1 MTPEHKLHRSVA
13 LQCLRV
19 LLLLPLFGCPLAGQ
33 IASGQES
40 GVLLTNGA
48 QVLSLSAERAAL
60 GVRVFVTGVVTAA
73 EPTWGGRFFV
83 QDSTGGVFVEN
94 LSDHQPKPGDWVEVA
109 GVSHP
114 GAFAP
119 IITKPHW
126 KTLGTAPMP
135 KAKAVPMEQLMS
147 GTEDGQR
154 VEICGIV
161 RAAEVVGNRLR
172 VTIASGGYRLR
183 MYLILQQ
190 SLDLQTI
197 VGATI
202 RARGTAAADFNAE
215 LRHLITMIVY
225 ISQAEDFT
233 VEKAQLT
240 NPFFEPVMPLNNIAQ
255 YRKDSTPGQRV
266 HIKGTVTYQRLGQDL
281 FLKDATGG
289 LHIESPQREI
299 FSAGDVIEAVGF
311 ADFENFLPVLRDAV
325 FRKTSEA
332 RRPVAAEA
340 VSINKLRA
348 GLHHADFMALEGNL
362 LDRSV
367 RPVRQP
373 TNGPMRFKTTLL
385 LQTENFSFTAEA
397 ETPAADPP
405 LASIPIG
412 SRVEVSGV
420 CLTESGDDGRFK
432 SLQVL
437 LPTSE
442 SFRVLSKPSW
452 VTARHLGIALG
463 VFFLV
468 SVVAVSWI
476 IMIYRKNAELNNLVR
491 EKEKNKIELQNAH
504 DQLEIRVKERTE
516 QLKIQIVARKE
527 SELQFK
533 GVLAERTRLAQE
545 LHDTLEQTL
554 ASIALQLDT
563 SAKLTSK
570 SSDAA
575 AYHFELARNILAQS
589 QVDVRRSVWDLR
601 ARALEQFDLR
611 GALVTSSEQITEG
624 TSIRAEVHTKGK
636 VRPLPEII
644 EDNLLRIAQEAV
656 TNIVKHS
663 GATRACLGLEYGSR
677 TVALLIEDDGN
688 GFAVDNC
695 AGPRDGHFGLLGI
708 SERTQRLRGQATV
721 VSTPGSGTTIRIVIP
736 TESVQED
743 QWPASTALRG

>member
-1 MTPEHKLHRSVA
+1 
-13 LQCLRV
+13 
-19 LLLLPLFGCPLAGQ
+19 
-33 IASGQES
+33 
-40 GVLLTNGA
+40 
-48 QVLSLSAERAAL
+48 
-60 GVRVFVTGVVTAA
+60 
-73 EPTWGGRFFV
+73 
-83 QDSTGGVFVEN
+83 
-94 LSDHQPKPGDWVEVA
+94 
-109 GVSHP
+109 
-114 GAFAP
+114 
-119 IITKPHW
+119 
-126 KTLGTAPMP
+126 MP
-135 KAKAVPMEQLMS
+135 QAKVVPMEQLMA

-154 VEICGIV
+154 VEISGIV
-161 RAAEVVGNRLR
+161 RAVETEGARLR

-183 MYLILQQ
+183 MYLPIPPGF
-190 SLDLQTI
+190 DFQTI
-197 VGATI
+197 IGATI
-202 RARGTAAADFNAE
+202 RARGTAAAEFNAE
-215 LRHLITMIVY
+215 LRHLITMILY
-225 ISQAEDFT
+225 IPQAEDFT

-240 NPFFEPVMPLNNIAQ
+240 NPFSEPVMPLNSIAQ
-255 YRKDSTPGQRV
+255 YRKDGTPGQRV
-266 HIKGTVTYQRLGQDL
+266 HIKGTVTYQRLGHDL

-289 LHIESPQREI
+289 LHIQSPQREA
-299 FSAGDVIEAVGF
+299 FSVGDVIEAVGF
-311 ADFENFLPVLRDAV
+311 ADFENFLPVLRDAA

-348 GLHHADFMALEGNL
+348 GLHHADFMALQGTL

-367 RPVRQP
+367 RQVRQP
-373 TNGPMRFKTTLL
+373 TDKASRFKTTLL
-385 LQTENFSFTAEA
+385 LQSENFSFTAEA
-397 ETPAADPP
+397 ETPEASPP

-420 CLTESGDDGRFK
+420 CLTESGDDRRFK

-437 LPTSE
+437 LPTSG

-476 IMIYRKNAELNNLVR
+476 IMISRKNSELNNLVR

-554 ASIALQLDT
+554 ASIAIQLDT

-570 SSDAA
+570 DSEGAN
-575 AYHFELARNILAQS
+575 YHFELARNILAQS

-611 GALVTSSEQITEG
+611 GALVTSSEQITGG
-624 TSIRAEVHTKGK
+624 TGIRVEVHTKGK
-636 VRPLPEII
+636 VRPLPEIM

-663 GATRACLGLEYGSR
+663 GARRAWLALEYGSR

-688 GFAVDNC
+688 GFAVDHC
-695 AGPRDGHFGLLGI
+695 AGPHDGHFGLLGI
-708 SERTQRLRGQATV
+708 SERTQRLGGWATV
-721 VSTPGSGTTIRIVIP
+721 VSTPGSGTTIRIEIP
-736 TESVQED
+736 TEPAQEK
-743 QWPASTALRG
+743 QWPETAALHG